1 MCKKWKVTVLF
12 LLFGVFLLFCLS
24 GLKQSYTVF
33 ISIRSGD
40 GDTPAI
46 TAQLTS
52 KETSISVDAWCSDT
66 GEYYLFLPSWAEGR
80 LLQAEGAEL
89 QTASGERRIS
99 LSLPRLSSGQT
110 FQLDGGQTFTI
121 LTGSQIPS
129 VYLTLKHD
137 LSHISS
143 DKEQSDSGQAVILD
157 SDGETVYSGGLEK
170 IKGRGNTSWE
180 QEKKPYNITLEDSAL
195 LPGMTGQTTDYSL
208 VSSSDLTFLRNR
220 ISNEMGELAGT
231 GSMACIRVNLYINN
245 SFEGVYELYQRITP
259 ENMNLTDLEE
269 LTEQSNPLQDGD
281 YLNQLTTGLMLDDW
295 NQSVTGKWWD
305 YESDPENITGGYILE
320 ADHAMRYAGEA
331 SGFILES
338 GAYMVSKSPEYL
350 SEAQYQYIS
359 SYVQECENV
368 MRESVG
374 LNDYEALSSW
384 IDIPSFVGKYLV
396 EEVSKNIDCSS
407 TSQYFYKDRDGLL
420 YAGPV
425 WDYDW
430 AYGVERIQEEIDY
443 MDPTGF
449 SARDI
454 PGSLIWWQLLYY
466 NNAFYQDVV
475 SLYTNVLYPWLN
487 ELVETTLSQ
496 WAQELSASAV
506 MDYLRW
512 GRLNGGEE
520 PSPGADSGPSED
532 AGSEEPGSETSPSG
546 AEDSSTASLVGTARQ
561 AYLNQV
567 EQVRSFLAARK
578 EFLYGEWAG

>member
-1 MCKKWKVTVLF
+1 MDKNKKVMGLF
-12 LLFGVFLLFCLS
+12 LLLGIFLLFCFS
-24 GLKQSYTVF
+24 ALKQSHTVY

-40 GDTPAI
+40 GEVPVI

-52 KETSISVDAWCSDT
+52 GETSISIDAWCSDT

-80 LLQAEGAEL
+80 LIQTEGSGL
-89 QTASGERRIS
+89 QTVSGEGS
-99 LSLPRLSSGQT
+99 KSFSLPILSSGQS
-110 FQLDGGQTFTI
+110 FRLEGGQTLTI
-121 LTGSQIPS
+121 LAGSQIPS

-143 DKEQSDSGQAVILD
+143 DQEQSDSGQALIL
-157 SDGETVYSGGLEK
+157 SGDGETVYAGGLEK

-180 QEKKPYNITLEDSAL
+180 QEKKPYNITLQDSVT

-269 LTEQSNPLQDGD
+269 LTEQANPLRSEES
-281 YLNQLTTGLMLDDW
+281 LNQLTTGLTLDDW
-295 NQSVTGKWWD
+295 NQSITGKWWD
-305 YESDPENITGGYILE
+305 YENNPENITGGYILE
-320 ADHAMRYAGEA
+320 ADNAMRYSDEA

-338 GAYMVSKSPEYL
+338 GAYMVAKSPAYL

-374 LNDYEALSSW
+374 LNDYQALSAY

-407 TSQYFYKDRDGLL
+407 TSQYFYKDQDGLL
-420 YAGPV
+420 HAGPV

-475 SLYTNVLYPWLN
+475 SLYESVLYPWLN
-487 ELVETTLSQ
+487 ELVETGLTQ

-512 GRLNGGEE
+512 GRVNN
-520 PSPGADSGPSED
+520 DSQ
-532 AGSEEPGSETSPSG
+532 ETSLSP
-546 AEDSSTASLVGTARQ
+546 AALTEAARQ
-561 AYLNQV
+561 AYMDQV

>member
-1 MCKKWKVTVLF
+1 M
-12 LLFGVFLLFCLS
+12 
-24 GLKQSYTVF
+24 
-33 ISIRSGD
+33 
-40 GDTPAI
+40 
-46 TAQLTS
+46 
-52 KETSISVDAWCSDT
+52 
-66 GEYYLFLPSWAEGR
+66 
-80 LLQAEGAEL
+80 
-89 QTASGERRIS
+89 
-99 LSLPRLSSGQT
+99 
-110 FQLDGGQTFTI
+110 
-121 LTGSQIPS
+121 
-129 VYLTLKHD
+129 
-137 LSHISS
+137 
-143 DKEQSDSGQAVILD
+143 ILD

-269 LTEQSNPLQDGD
+269 LTEQANPLQGGD
-281 YLNQLTTGLMLDDW
+281 NLNQLTTGLTLDDW

-320 ADHAMRYAGEA
+320 ADHAIRYAGEA

-374 LNDYEALSSW
+374 LNDYETLSSW

-430 AYGVERIQEEIDY
+430 AYGVERIQEGIDY

-475 SLYTNVLYPWLN
+475 SLYENVLYPWLN

-512 GRLNGGEE
+512 GRVSGGEG
-520 PSPGADSGPSED
+520 PSPGADFGTSEE
-532 AGSEEPGSETSPSG
+532 AGSEKPGSKTIPSG
-546 AEDSSTASLVGTARQ
+546 AENSSPASPVETARQ
-561 AYLNQV
+561 AYLDQV
-567 EQVRSFLAARK
+567 EQVRSFLAERK
-578 EFLYGEWAG
+578 EFLYGEWTG

>member
-1 MCKKWKVTVLF
+1 MDKNKKVMGLF
-12 LLFGVFLLFCLS
+12 LLLGIFLLFCFS
-24 GLKQSYTVF
+24 ALKQSHTVY

-40 GDTPAI
+40 GEVPVI

-52 KETSISVDAWCSDT
+52 GETSISIDAWCSDT

-80 LLQAEGAEL
+80 LIQTEGSGL
-89 QTASGERRIS
+89 QTVSGEGS
-99 LSLPRLSSGQT
+99 KSFSLPILSSGQS
-110 FQLDGGQTFTI
+110 FRLEGGQTLTI

-143 DKEQSDSGQAVILD
+143 DQEQSDSGQALIL
-157 SDGETVYSGGLEK
+157 SGDGETVYAGGLEK

-180 QEKKPYNITLEDSAL
+180 QEKKPYNITLQDSVT

-269 LTEQSNPLQDGD
+269 LTEQANPLRSEES
-281 YLNQLTTGLMLDDW
+281 LNQLTTGLTLDDW
-295 NQSVTGKWWD
+295 NQSITGKWWD
-305 YESDPENITGGYILE
+305 YENNPENITGGYILE
-320 ADHAMRYAGEA
+320 ADNAMRYSGEA

-338 GAYMVSKSPEYL
+338 GAYMVAKSPAYL

-374 LNDYEALSSW
+374 LDDYQALSAY

-407 TSQYFYKDRDGLL
+407 TSQYFYKDQDGLL
-420 YAGPV
+420 HAGPV

-466 NNAFYQDVV
+466 NNAFYRDVV
-475 SLYTNVLYPWLN
+475 SLYENVLYPWLN
-487 ELVETTLSQ
+487 ELVETGLNQ

-512 GRLNGGEE
+512 GRVSVGGEA
-520 PSPGADSGPSED
+520 SA
-532 AGSEEPGSETSPSG
+532 
-546 AEDSSTASLVGTARQ
+546 SSTATLMEAAGQ
-561 AYLNQV
+561 AYMDQV
-567 EQVRSFLAARK
+567 EQVRSFLSARK
-578 EFLYGEWAG
+578 EFLYSEWAG

>member
-1 MCKKWKVTVLF
+1 MDKNKKVMGLF
-12 LLFGVFLLFCLS
+12 LLLGIFLLFCFS
-24 GLKQSYTVF
+24 ALKQSHTVY
-33 ISIRSGD
+33 ISIRSGN
-40 GDTPAI
+40 GEVPVI

-52 KETSISVDAWCSDT
+52 GETSISIDAWCSDT

-80 LLQAEGAEL
+80 LIQTEGSGL
-89 QTASGERRIS
+89 QTVSGEGS
-99 LSLPRLSSGQT
+99 KSFSLPILSSGQS
-110 FQLDGGQTFTI
+110 FRLEGGQTLTI

-143 DKEQSDSGQAVILD
+143 DQEQSDSGQALIL
-157 SDGETVYSGGLEK
+157 SGDGETVYAGGLEK

-180 QEKKPYNITLEDSAL
+180 QEKKPYNITLQDSVT

-259 ENMNLTDLEE
+259 ENMNLSDLEE
-269 LTEQSNPLQDGD
+269 LTEQANPLRSEES
-281 YLNQLTTGLMLDDW
+281 LNQLTTGLTLDDW
-295 NQSVTGKWWD
+295 NQSITGKWWD
-305 YESDPENITGGYILE
+305 YENNPENITGGYILE
-320 ADHAMRYAGEA
+320 ADNAMRYSGEA

-338 GAYMVSKSPEYL
+338 GAYMVAKSPAYL

-374 LNDYEALSSW
+374 LDDYQALSAY

-407 TSQYFYKDRDGLL
+407 TSQYFYKDQDGLL
-420 YAGPV
+420 HAGPV

-475 SLYTNVLYPWLN
+475 SLYESVLYPWLN
-487 ELVETTLSQ
+487 ELVETGLTQ

-512 GRLNGGEE
+512 GRVSVGGEA
-520 PSPGADSGPSED
+520 SA
-532 AGSEEPGSETSPSG
+532 
-546 AEDSSTASLVGTARQ
+546 SSTATLMEAAGQ
-561 AYLNQV
+561 AYMDQV
-567 EQVRSFLAARK
+567 EQVRSFLSARK
-578 EFLYGEWAG
+578 EFLYSEWAG

>member
-1 MCKKWKVTVLF
+1 MDKNKKVMGLF
-12 LLFGVFLLFCLS
+12 LLLGIFLLFCFS
-24 GLKQSYTVF
+24 ALKQSHTVY

-40 GDTPAI
+40 GEVPVI

-52 KETSISVDAWCSDT
+52 GETSISIDAWCSDT
-66 GEYYLFLPSWAEGR
+66 GEYYLFLPSWAEGC
-80 LLQAEGAEL
+80 LIQTEGSGL
-89 QTASGERRIS
+89 QTVSGEGS
-99 LSLPRLSSGQT
+99 KSFSLPILSSGQS
-110 FQLDGGQTFTI
+110 FRLEGGQTLTI

-143 DKEQSDSGQAVILD
+143 DQEQSDSGQALIL
-157 SDGETVYSGGLEK
+157 SGDGETVYAGGLEK

-180 QEKKPYNITLEDSAL
+180 QEKKPYNITLQDSVT

-231 GSMACIRVNLYINN
+231 GSMACIRVSLYINN

-269 LTEQSNPLQDGD
+269 LTEQANPLRSEES
-281 YLNQLTTGLMLDDW
+281 LNQLTTGLTLDDW
-295 NQSVTGKWWD
+295 NQSITGKWWD
-305 YESDPENITGGYILE
+305 YENNPENITGGYILE
-320 ADHAMRYAGEA
+320 ADNAMRYSGEA

-338 GAYMVSKSPEYL
+338 GAYMVAKSPAYL

-374 LNDYEALSSW
+374 LNDYQALSAY

-407 TSQYFYKDRDGLL
+407 TSQYFYKDQDGLL
-420 YAGPV
+420 HAGPV

-475 SLYTNVLYPWLN
+475 SLYESVLYPWLN
-487 ELVETTLSQ
+487 ELVETGLTQ

-506 MDYLRW
+506 MDYVRW
-512 GRLNGGEE
+512 GRVSVGGEA
-520 PSPGADSGPSED
+520 SA
-532 AGSEEPGSETSPSG
+532 
-546 AEDSSTASLVGTARQ
+546 SSTATLMEAAGQ
-561 AYLNQV
+561 AYMDQV
-567 EQVRSFLAARK
+567 EQVRSFLSARK
-578 EFLYGEWAG
+578 EFLYSEWAG

>member
-1 MCKKWKVTVLF
+1 MDKNKKVMGLF
-12 LLFGVFLLFCLS
+12 LLLGIFLLFCFS
-24 GLKQSYTVF
+24 ALKQSHTVY
-33 ISIRSGD
+33 ISIRSGN
-40 GDTPAI
+40 GEVPVI

-52 KETSISVDAWCSDT
+52 GETSISIDAWCSDT

-80 LLQAEGAEL
+80 LIQTEGSGL
-89 QTASGERRIS
+89 QTVSGEGS
-99 LSLPRLSSGQT
+99 KSFSLPILSSGQS
-110 FQLDGGQTFTI
+110 FRLEGGQTLTI

-143 DKEQSDSGQAVILD
+143 DQEQSDSGQALIL
-157 SDGETVYSGGLEK
+157 SGDGETVYAGGLEK

-180 QEKKPYNITLEDSAL
+180 QEKKPYNITLQDSVT

-269 LTEQSNPLQDGD
+269 LTEQANPLQSEES
-281 YLNQLTTGLMLDDW
+281 LNQLTTGLTLDDW
-295 NQSVTGKWWD
+295 NQSITGKWWD
-305 YESDPENITGGYILE
+305 YENNPENITGGYILE
-320 ADHAMRYAGEA
+320 ADNAMRYSDEA

-338 GAYMVSKSPEYL
+338 GAYMVAKSPAYL

-374 LNDYEALSSW
+374 LDDYQTLSAY

-407 TSQYFYKDRDGLL
+407 TSQYFYKDQDGLL

-443 MDPTGF
+443 LDPTGF
-449 SARDI
+449 SARNI

-466 NNAFYQDVV
+466 NNAFYRDVV
-475 SLYTNVLYPWLN
+475 SLYENVLYPWLN
-487 ELVETTLSQ
+487 ELVETGLNQ

-512 GRLNGGEE
+512 GRVSVGGEA
-520 PSPGADSGPSED
+520 SA
-532 AGSEEPGSETSPSG
+532 
-546 AEDSSTASLVGTARQ
+546 SSTATLMEAAGQ
-561 AYLNQV
+561 AYMDQV
-567 EQVRSFLAARK
+567 EQVRSFLSARK
-578 EFLYGEWAG
+578 EFLYSEWAG

>member
-1 MCKKWKVTVLF
+1 MDKNKKVMGLF
-12 LLFGVFLLFCLS
+12 LLLGIFLLFCFS
-24 GLKQSYTVF
+24 ALKQSHTVY
-33 ISIRSGD
+33 ISIRSGN
-40 GDTPAI
+40 GEVPVI

-52 KETSISVDAWCSDT
+52 GETSISIDAWCSDT

-80 LLQAEGAEL
+80 LIQTEGSGL
-89 QTASGERRIS
+89 QTVSGEGS
-99 LSLPRLSSGQT
+99 KSFSLPILSSGQS
-110 FQLDGGQTFTI
+110 FRLEGGQTLTI

-143 DKEQSDSGQAVILD
+143 DQEQSDSGQALIL
-157 SDGETVYSGGLEK
+157 SGDGETVYAGGLEK

-180 QEKKPYNITLEDSAL
+180 QEKKPYNITLQDSVT

-269 LTEQSNPLQDGD
+269 LTEQANPLRSEES
-281 YLNQLTTGLMLDDW
+281 LNQLTTGLTLDDW
-295 NQSVTGKWWD
+295 NQSITGKWWD
-305 YESDPENITGGYILE
+305 YENNPENITGGYILE
-320 ADHAMRYAGEA
+320 ADNAMRYSGEA

-338 GAYMVSKSPEYL
+338 GAYMVAKSPAYL

-374 LNDYEALSSW
+374 LDDYQALSAY

-407 TSQYFYKDRDGLL
+407 TSQYFYKDQDGLL
-420 YAGPV
+420 HAGPV

-443 MDPTGF
+443 MDPTSF

-475 SLYTNVLYPWLN
+475 SLYESVLYPWLN
-487 ELVETTLSQ
+487 ELVETGLTQ

-512 GRLNGGEE
+512 GRVSVGGEA
-520 PSPGADSGPSED
+520 SA
-532 AGSEEPGSETSPSG
+532 
-546 AEDSSTASLVGTARQ
+546 SSTATLMEAAGQ
-561 AYLNQV
+561 AYMDQV
-567 EQVRSFLAARK
+567 EQVRSFLSARK
-578 EFLYGEWAG
+578 EFLYSEWAG

>member
-1 MCKKWKVTVLF
+1 MDKNKKVMGLF
-12 LLFGVFLLFCLS
+12 LLLGIFLLFCFS
-24 GLKQSYTVF
+24 ALKQSHTVY

-40 GDTPAI
+40 GEVPVI

-52 KETSISVDAWCSDT
+52 GETSISIDAWCSDT

-80 LLQAEGAEL
+80 LIQTEGSGL
-89 QTASGERRIS
+89 QTVSGEGS
-99 LSLPRLSSGQT
+99 KSFSLPILSSGQS
-110 FQLDGGQTFTI
+110 FRLEGGQTLTI

-143 DKEQSDSGQAVILD
+143 DQEQSDSGQALIL
-157 SDGETVYSGGLEK
+157 SGDGETVYAGGLEK

-180 QEKKPYNITLEDSAL
+180 QEKKPYNITLQDSVT

-259 ENMNLTDLEE
+259 ENMNLSDLEE
-269 LTEQSNPLQDGD
+269 LTEQANPLRSEES
-281 YLNQLTTGLMLDDW
+281 LNQLTTGLTLDDW
-295 NQSVTGKWWD
+295 NQSITGKWWD
-305 YESDPENITGGYILE
+305 YENNPENITGGYILE
-320 ADHAMRYAGEA
+320 ADNAMRYSGEA

-338 GAYMVSKSPEYL
+338 GAYMVAKSPAYL

-374 LNDYEALSSW
+374 LDDYQALSAY

-407 TSQYFYKDRDGLL
+407 TSQYFYKDQDGLL
-420 YAGPV
+420 HAGPV

-475 SLYTNVLYPWLN
+475 SLYESVLYPWLN
-487 ELVETTLSQ
+487 ELVETGLTQ

-512 GRLNGGEE
+512 GRMSVGGEA
-520 PSPGADSGPSED
+520 SA
-532 AGSEEPGSETSPSG
+532 
-546 AEDSSTASLVGTARQ
+546 SSTATLMEAAGQ
-561 AYLNQV
+561 AYMDQV
-567 EQVRSFLAARK
+567 EQVRSFLSARK
-578 EFLYGEWAG
+578 EFLYSEWAG

>member
-1 MCKKWKVTVLF
+1 MDKNKKVMGLF
-12 LLFGVFLLFCLS
+12 LLLGIFLLFCFS
-24 GLKQSYTVF
+24 AMKQSHTVY

-40 GDTPAI
+40 GEVPVI

-52 KETSISVDAWCSDT
+52 GETSISIDAWCSDT

-80 LLQAEGAEL
+80 LIQTEGSGL
-89 QTASGERRIS
+89 QTVSGEGS
-99 LSLPRLSSGQT
+99 KSFSLPILSSGQS
-110 FQLDGGQTFTI
+110 FRLEGGQTLTI

-143 DKEQSDSGQAVILD
+143 DQEQSDSGQALIL
-157 SDGETVYSGGLEK
+157 SGDGETVYAGGLEK

-180 QEKKPYNITLEDSAL
+180 QEKKPYNITLQDSVT

-269 LTEQSNPLQDGD
+269 LTEQANPLRSEES
-281 YLNQLTTGLMLDDW
+281 LNQLTTGLTLDDW
-295 NQSVTGKWWD
+295 NQSITGKWWD
-305 YESDPENITGGYILE
+305 YENNPENITGGYILE
-320 ADHAMRYAGEA
+320 ADNAMRYSDEA

-338 GAYMVSKSPEYL
+338 GAYMVAKSPAYL

-374 LNDYEALSSW
+374 LDDYQALSAY

-407 TSQYFYKDRDGLL
+407 TSQYFYKDQDGLL
-420 YAGPV
+420 HAGPV

-475 SLYTNVLYPWLN
+475 SLYESVLYPWLN
-487 ELVETTLSQ
+487 ELVETGLTQ

-512 GRLNGGEE
+512 GRVNN
-520 PSPGADSGPSED
+520 DSQ
-532 AGSEEPGSETSPSG
+532 ETSLSP
-546 AEDSSTASLVGTARQ
+546 AALTEAARQ
-561 AYLNQV
+561 AYMDQV

>member
-1 MCKKWKVTVLF
+1 MDKNKKVMGLF
-12 LLFGVFLLFCLS
+12 LLLGIFLLFCFS
-24 GLKQSYTVF
+24 ALKQSHTVY

-40 GDTPAI
+40 GEVPVI

-52 KETSISVDAWCSDT
+52 GETSISIDAWCSDT

-80 LLQAEGAEL
+80 LIQTEGSGL
-89 QTASGERRIS
+89 QTVSGEGS
-99 LSLPRLSSGQT
+99 KSFSLPILSSGQS
-110 FQLDGGQTFTI
+110 FRLEGGQTLTI

-143 DKEQSDSGQAVILD
+143 DQEQSDSGQALIL
-157 SDGETVYSGGLEK
+157 SGDGETVYGGGLEK

-180 QEKKPYNITLEDSAL
+180 QEKKPYNITLQDSVT

-269 LTEQSNPLQDGD
+269 LTEQANPLRSEES
-281 YLNQLTTGLMLDDW
+281 LNQLTTGLTLDDW
-295 NQSVTGKWWD
+295 NQSITGKWWD
-305 YESDPENITGGYILE
+305 YENNPENITGGYILE
-320 ADHAMRYAGEA
+320 ADNAMRYSGEA

-338 GAYMVSKSPEYL
+338 GAYMVAKSPAYL

-374 LNDYEALSSW
+374 LDDYQALSAY

-407 TSQYFYKDRDGLL
+407 TSQYFYKDQDGLL
-420 YAGPV
+420 HAGPV

-475 SLYTNVLYPWLN
+475 SLYESVLYPWLN
-487 ELVETTLSQ
+487 ELVETGLTQ
-496 WAQELSASAV
+496 WAQELSSSAV

-512 GRLNGGEE
+512 GRVSVGGEA
-520 PSPGADSGPSED
+520 SA
-532 AGSEEPGSETSPSG
+532 
-546 AEDSSTASLVGTARQ
+546 SSTATLMEAAGQ
-561 AYLNQV
+561 AYMDQV
-567 EQVRSFLAARK
+567 EQVRSFLSARK
-578 EFLYGEWAG
+578 EFLYSEWAG

>member
-1 MCKKWKVTVLF
+1 MDKNKKVMGLF
-12 LLFGVFLLFCLS
+12 LLLGIFLLFCFS
-24 GLKQSYTVF
+24 ALKQSHTVY

-40 GDTPAI
+40 GEVPVI

-52 KETSISVDAWCSDT
+52 GETSISIDAWCSDT

-80 LLQAEGAEL
+80 LIQTEGSGL
-89 QTASGERRIS
+89 QTVSGEGS
-99 LSLPRLSSGQT
+99 KSFSLPILSSGQS
-110 FQLDGGQTFTI
+110 FRLEGGQTLTI

-143 DKEQSDSGQAVILD
+143 DQEQSDSGQALIL
-157 SDGETVYSGGLEK
+157 SGDGETVYAGGLEK

-180 QEKKPYNITLEDSAL
+180 QEKKPYNITLQDSVT

-269 LTEQSNPLQDGD
+269 LTEQANPLRSEES
-281 YLNQLTTGLMLDDW
+281 LNQLTTGLTLDDW
-295 NQSVTGKWWD
+295 NQSITGKWWD
-305 YESDPENITGGYILE
+305 YENNPENITGGYILE
-320 ADHAMRYAGEA
+320 ADNAMRYSDEA

-338 GAYMVSKSPEYL
+338 GAYMVAKSPAYL

-374 LNDYEALSSW
+374 LDDYQALSAY

-407 TSQYFYKDRDGLL
+407 TSQYFYKDQDGLL
-420 YAGPV
+420 HAGPV

-475 SLYTNVLYPWLN
+475 SLYESVLYPWLN
-487 ELVETTLSQ
+487 ELVETGLNQ

-512 GRLNGGEE
+512 GRVNN
-520 PSPGADSGPSED
+520 DSQ
-532 AGSEEPGSETSPSG
+532 ETSLSP
-546 AEDSSTASLVGTARQ
+546 AALTEAARQ
-561 AYLNQV
+561 AYMDQV

>member
-1 MCKKWKVTVLF
+1 MDKNKKVMGLF
-12 LLFGVFLLFCLS
+12 LLLGIFLLFCFS
-24 GLKQSYTVF
+24 ALKQSHTVY

-40 GDTPAI
+40 GEVPVI

-52 KETSISVDAWCSDT
+52 GETSISIDAWCSDT

-80 LLQAEGAEL
+80 LIQTEGSGL
-89 QTASGERRIS
+89 QTVSGEGS
-99 LSLPRLSSGQT
+99 KSFSLPILSSGQS
-110 FQLDGGQTFTI
+110 FRLEGGQTLTI

-143 DKEQSDSGQAVILD
+143 DQEQSDSGQALIL
-157 SDGETVYSGGLEK
+157 SGDGETVYAGGLEK

-180 QEKKPYNITLEDSAL
+180 QEKKPYNITLQDSVT

-208 VSSSDLTFLRNR
+208 VSSSDLTFLKNR

-269 LTEQSNPLQDGD
+269 LTEQANPLRSEES
-281 YLNQLTTGLMLDDW
+281 LNQLTTGLTLDDW
-295 NQSVTGKWWD
+295 NQSITGKWWD
-305 YESDPENITGGYILE
+305 YENNPENITGGYILE
-320 ADHAMRYAGEA
+320 ADNAMRYSGEA

-338 GAYMVSKSPEYL
+338 GAYMVAKSPAYL

-374 LNDYEALSSW
+374 LDDYQALSAY

-407 TSQYFYKDRDGLL
+407 TSQYFYKDQAGLL
-420 YAGPV
+420 HAGPV

-475 SLYTNVLYPWLN
+475 SLYESVLYPWLN
-487 ELVETTLSQ
+487 ELVETGLNQ

-512 GRLNGGEE
+512 GRVNN
-520 PSPGADSGPSED
+520 DSQ
-532 AGSEEPGSETSPSG
+532 ETSLSP
-546 AEDSSTASLVGTARQ
+546 AALTEAARQ
-561 AYLNQV
+561 AYMDQV

>member
-1 MCKKWKVTVLF
+1 MDKNKKVMGLF
-12 LLFGVFLLFCLS
+12 LLLGIFLLFCFS
-24 GLKQSYTVF
+24 ALKQSHTVY

-40 GDTPAI
+40 GEVPVI

-52 KETSISVDAWCSDT
+52 GETSISIDAWCSDT

-80 LLQAEGAEL
+80 LIQTEGSGL
-89 QTASGERRIS
+89 QTVSGEGS
-99 LSLPRLSSGQT
+99 KSFSLPILSSGQS
-110 FQLDGGQTFTI
+110 FRLEGGQTLTI

-143 DKEQSDSGQAVILD
+143 DQEQSDSGQALIL
-157 SDGETVYSGGLEK
+157 SGDGETVYGGGLEK

-180 QEKKPYNITLEDSAL
+180 QEKKPYNITLQDSVT

-269 LTEQSNPLQDGD
+269 LTEQANPLRSEES
-281 YLNQLTTGLMLDDW
+281 LNQLTTGLTLDDW
-295 NQSVTGKWWD
+295 NQSITGKWWD
-305 YESDPENITGGYILE
+305 YENNPENITGGYILE
-320 ADHAMRYAGEA
+320 ADNAMRYSGEA

-338 GAYMVSKSPEYL
+338 GAYMVAKSPAYL

-374 LNDYEALSSW
+374 LDDYQALSAY

-407 TSQYFYKDRDGLL
+407 TSQYFYKDQDGLL
-420 YAGPV
+420 HAGPV

-475 SLYTNVLYPWLN
+475 SLYESVLYPWLN
-487 ELVETTLSQ
+487 ELVETGLTQ

-512 GRLNGGEE
+512 GRVNN
-520 PSPGADSGPSED
+520 DSQ
-532 AGSEEPGSETSPSG
+532 ETSLSP
-546 AEDSSTASLVGTARQ
+546 AALTEAARQ
-561 AYLNQV
+561 AYMDQV

>member
-1 MCKKWKVTVLF
+1 MDKNKKVMGLF
-12 LLFGVFLLFCLS
+12 LLLGIFLLFCFS
-24 GLKQSYTVF
+24 AMKQSHTVY

-40 GDTPAI
+40 GEVPVI

-52 KETSISVDAWCSDT
+52 GETSISIDAWCSDT

-80 LLQAEGAEL
+80 LIQTEGSGL
-89 QTASGERRIS
+89 QTVSGEGS
-99 LSLPRLSSGQT
+99 KSFSLPILSSGQS
-110 FQLDGGQTFTI
+110 FRLEGGQTLTI

-143 DKEQSDSGQAVILD
+143 DQEQSDSGQALIL
-157 SDGETVYSGGLEK
+157 SGDGETVYAGGLEK

-180 QEKKPYNITLEDSAL
+180 QEKKPYNITLQDSVT

-269 LTEQSNPLQDGD
+269 LTEQANPLRSEES
-281 YLNQLTTGLMLDDW
+281 LKQLTTGLTLDDW
-295 NQSVTGKWWD
+295 NQSITGKWWD
-305 YESDPENITGGYILE
+305 YENNPENITGGYILE
-320 ADHAMRYAGEA
+320 ADNAIRYSGEA

-338 GAYMVSKSPEYL
+338 GAYMVSKSPAYL

-374 LNDYEALSSW
+374 LDDYQALSAY
-384 IDIPSFVGKYLV
+384 IDISSFVGKYLV

-407 TSQYFYKDRDGLL
+407 TSQYFYKDQDGLL
-420 YAGPV
+420 HAGPV

-475 SLYTNVLYPWLN
+475 SLYESVLYPWLN
-487 ELVETTLSQ
+487 ELVETGLTQ

-512 GRLNGGEE
+512 GRVNGGEE
-520 PSPGADSGPSED
+520 STPGTDYDTSEKNSVE
-532 AGSEEPGSETSPSG
+532 AAP
-546 AEDSSTASLVGTARQ
+546 AEKALQ
-561 AYLNQV
+561 AYLDQV
-567 EQVRSFLAARK
+567 EKVRSFLAARK
-578 EFLYGEWAG
+578 EFLYGEWTD

>member
-1 MCKKWKVTVLF
+1 MDKNKKVMGLF
-12 LLFGVFLLFCLS
+12 LLLGIFLLFCFS
-24 GLKQSYTVF
+24 ALKQSHTVY

-40 GDTPAI
+40 GEVPVI

-52 KETSISVDAWCSDT
+52 GETSISIDAWCSDT

-80 LLQAEGAEL
+80 LIQTEGSGL
-89 QTASGERRIS
+89 QTVSGEGS
-99 LSLPRLSSGQT
+99 KSFSLPILSSGQS
-110 FQLDGGQTFTI
+110 FRLEGGQTLTI

-143 DKEQSDSGQAVILD
+143 DQEQSDSGQALIL
-157 SDGETVYSGGLEK
+157 SGDGETVYAGGLEK

-180 QEKKPYNITLEDSAL
+180 QEKKPYNITLQASVT

-269 LTEQSNPLQDGD
+269 LTEQANPLRSEES
-281 YLNQLTTGLMLDDW
+281 LNQLTTGLTLDDW
-295 NQSVTGKWWD
+295 NQSITGKWWD
-305 YESDPENITGGYILE
+305 YENNPENITGGYILE
-320 ADHAMRYAGEA
+320 ADNAMRYSGEA

-338 GAYMVSKSPEYL
+338 GAYMVAKSPAYL

-368 MRESVG
+368 IRESVG
-374 LNDYEALSSW
+374 LDDYQALSAY

-407 TSQYFYKDRDGLL
+407 TSQYFYKDQDGLL
-420 YAGPV
+420 HAGPV

-475 SLYTNVLYPWLN
+475 SLYESVLYPWLN
-487 ELVETTLSQ
+487 ELVETRLTQ

-512 GRLNGGEE
+512 GRVSVGGEA
-520 PSPGADSGPSED
+520 SA
-532 AGSEEPGSETSPSG
+532 
-546 AEDSSTASLVGTARQ
+546 SSTATLMEAAGQ
-561 AYLNQV
+561 AYMDQV
-567 EQVRSFLAARK
+567 EQVRSFLSARK
-578 EFLYGEWAG
+578 EFLYSEWAG

>member
-1 MCKKWKVTVLF
+1 MG
-12 LLFGVFLLFCLS
+12 LLLLLGIFLLFCFS
-24 GLKQSYTVF
+24 AMKQSHTVY

-40 GDTPAI
+40 GEVPVI

-52 KETSISVDAWCSDT
+52 GETSISIDAWCSDT

-80 LLQAEGAEL
+80 LIQTEGSGL
-89 QTASGERRIS
+89 QTVSGEGS
-99 LSLPRLSSGQT
+99 KSFSLPILSSGQS
-110 FQLDGGQTFTI
+110 FRLEGGQTLTI

-143 DKEQSDSGQAVILD
+143 DQEQSDSGQALIL
-157 SDGETVYSGGLEK
+157 SGDGETVYAGGLEK

-180 QEKKPYNITLEDSAL
+180 QEKKPYNITLQDSVT

-259 ENMNLTDLEE
+259 ENMDLTDLEE
-269 LTEQSNPLQDGD
+269 LTEQANPLRSEES
-281 YLNQLTTGLMLDDW
+281 LNQLTTGLTLDDW
-295 NQSVTGKWWD
+295 NQSITGKWWD
-305 YESDPENITGGYILE
+305 YENNPENITGGYILE
-320 ADHAMRYAGEA
+320 ADNAMRYSGEA

-338 GAYMVSKSPEYL
+338 GAYMVAKSPAYL

-374 LNDYEALSSW
+374 LDDYQALSAY

-407 TSQYFYKDRDGLL
+407 TSQYFYKDQDGLL
-420 YAGPV
+420 HAGPV

-466 NNAFYQDVV
+466 NNAFYRDVV
-475 SLYTNVLYPWLN
+475 SLYENVLYPWLN
-487 ELVETTLSQ
+487 ELVETGLNQ

-512 GRLNGGEE
+512 GRVSVGGEA
-520 PSPGADSGPSED
+520 SA
-532 AGSEEPGSETSPSG
+532 
-546 AEDSSTASLVGTARQ
+546 SSTATLMEAAGQ
-561 AYLNQV
+561 AYMDQV
-567 EQVRSFLAARK
+567 EQVRSFLSARK
-578 EFLYGEWAG
+578 EFLYSEWAG

>member
-1 MCKKWKVTVLF
+1 MDKNKKVMGLF
-12 LLFGVFLLFCLS
+12 LLLGIFLLFCFS
-24 GLKQSYTVF
+24 ALKQSHTVY

-40 GDTPAI
+40 GEVPVI

-52 KETSISVDAWCSDT
+52 GETSISIDAWCSDT

-80 LLQAEGAEL
+80 LIQTEGSGL
-89 QTASGERRIS
+89 QTVSGEGS
-99 LSLPRLSSGQT
+99 KSFSLPILSSGQS
-110 FQLDGGQTFTI
+110 FRLEGGQTLTI

-143 DKEQSDSGQAVILD
+143 DQEQSDSGQALIL
-157 SDGETVYSGGLEK
+157 SGDGETVYAGGLEK

-180 QEKKPYNITLEDSAL
+180 QEKKPYNITLQDSVT

-269 LTEQSNPLQDGD
+269 LTEQANPLRSEES
-281 YLNQLTTGLMLDDW
+281 LNQLTTGLTLDDW
-295 NQSVTGKWWD
+295 NQSITGKWWD
-305 YESDPENITGGYILE
+305 YENNPENITGGYILE
-320 ADHAMRYAGEA
+320 ADNAMRYSGEA

-338 GAYMVSKSPEYL
+338 GAYMVAKSPAYL
-350 SEAQYQYIS
+350 SESQYQYIS

-374 LNDYEALSSW
+374 LDDYQALSAY

-407 TSQYFYKDRDGLL
+407 TSQYFYKDQDGLL
-420 YAGPV
+420 HAGPV

-475 SLYTNVLYPWLN
+475 SLYESVLYPWLN
-487 ELVETTLSQ
+487 ELVETGLIQ

-512 GRLNGGEE
+512 GRVSVGGEA
-520 PSPGADSGPSED
+520 SA
-532 AGSEEPGSETSPSG
+532 
-546 AEDSSTASLVGTARQ
+546 SSTATLMEAAGQ
-561 AYLNQV
+561 AYMDQV
-567 EQVRSFLAARK
+567 EQVRSFLSARK
-578 EFLYGEWAG
+578 EFLYSEWAG

>member
-1 MCKKWKVTVLF
+1 MDKNKKVMGLF
-12 LLFGVFLLFCLS
+12 LLLGIFLLFCFS
-24 GLKQSYTVF
+24 ALKQSHTVY

-40 GDTPAI
+40 GEVPVI

-52 KETSISVDAWCSDT
+52 GETSISIDAWCSDT

-80 LLQAEGAEL
+80 LIQTEGSGL
-89 QTASGERRIS
+89 QTVSGEGS
-99 LSLPRLSSGQT
+99 KSFSLPILSSGQS
-110 FQLDGGQTFTI
+110 FRLEGGQTLTI

-143 DKEQSDSGQAVILD
+143 DQEQSDSGQALIL
-157 SDGETVYSGGLEK
+157 SGDGETVYAGGLEK

-180 QEKKPYNITLEDSAL
+180 QEKKPYNITLQDSVT

-269 LTEQSNPLQDGD
+269 LTEQANPLRSEES
-281 YLNQLTTGLMLDDW
+281 LNQLTTGLTLDDW
-295 NQSVTGKWWD
+295 NQSITGKWWD
-305 YESDPENITGGYILE
+305 YENNPENITGGYILE
-320 ADHAMRYAGEA
+320 ADNAMRYSGEA

-338 GAYMVSKSPEYL
+338 GAYMVAKSPAYL

-374 LNDYEALSSW
+374 LDDYQALSAY

-407 TSQYFYKDRDGLL
+407 TSQYFYKDQDGLL
-420 YAGPV
+420 HAGPV

-475 SLYTNVLYPWLN
+475 SLYESVLYPWLN
-487 ELVETTLSQ
+487 ELVETGLTQ

-512 GRLNGGEE
+512 GRVNN
-520 PSPGADSGPSED
+520 DSQ
-532 AGSEEPGSETSPSG
+532 ETSLSPAALTEAAG
-546 AEDSSTASLVGTARQ
+546 Q
-561 AYLNQV
+561 AYMDQV
-567 EQVRSFLAARK
+567 EQVRSFLSARK
-578 EFLYGEWAG
+578 EFLYSEWAG

>member
-1 MCKKWKVTVLF
+1 MDKNKKVMGLF
-12 LLFGVFLLFCLS
+12 LLLGIFLLFCFS
-24 GLKQSYTVF
+24 ALKQSHTVY

-40 GDTPAI
+40 GEVPVI
-46 TAQLTS
+46 TAHLTS
-52 KETSISVDAWCSDT
+52 GETSISIDAWCSDT

-80 LLQAEGAEL
+80 LIQTEGSGL
-89 QTASGERRIS
+89 QTVSGEGS
-99 LSLPRLSSGQT
+99 KSFSLPILSSGQS
-110 FQLDGGQTFTI
+110 FRLEGGQTLTI

-143 DKEQSDSGQAVILD
+143 DQEQSDSGQALIL
-157 SDGETVYSGGLEK
+157 SGDGETVYAGGLEK

-180 QEKKPYNITLEDSAL
+180 QEKKPYNITLQDSVT

-269 LTEQSNPLQDGD
+269 LTEQANPLRSEES
-281 YLNQLTTGLMLDDW
+281 LNQLTTGLTLDDW
-295 NQSVTGKWWD
+295 NQSITGKWWD
-305 YESDPENITGGYILE
+305 YENNPENITGGYILE
-320 ADHAMRYAGEA
+320 ADNAMRYSGEA

-338 GAYMVSKSPEYL
+338 GAYMVAKSPAYL

-374 LNDYEALSSW
+374 LNDYQALSAY

-407 TSQYFYKDRDGLL
+407 TSQYFYKDQDGLL
-420 YAGPV
+420 HAGPV

-475 SLYTNVLYPWLN
+475 SLYESVLYPWLN
-487 ELVETTLSQ
+487 ELVETGLTQ

-512 GRLNGGEE
+512 GRVNN
-520 PSPGADSGPSED
+520 DSQ
-532 AGSEEPGSETSPSG
+532 ETSLSP
-546 AEDSSTASLVGTARQ
+546 AALTEAARQ
-561 AYLNQV
+561 AYMDQV

>member
-1 MCKKWKVTVLF
+1 MDKNKKVMGLF
-12 LLFGVFLLFCLS
+12 LLLGIFLLFCFS
-24 GLKQSYTVF
+24 ALKQSHTVY

-40 GDTPAI
+40 GEVPVI

-52 KETSISVDAWCSDT
+52 GETSISIDAWCSDK

-80 LLQAEGAEL
+80 LIQTEGSGL
-89 QTASGERRIS
+89 QTVSGEGS
-99 LSLPRLSSGQT
+99 KSFSLPILSSGQS
-110 FQLDGGQTFTI
+110 FRLEGGQTLTI

-143 DKEQSDSGQAVILD
+143 DQEQSDSGQALIL
-157 SDGETVYSGGLEK
+157 SGDGETVYAGGLEK

-180 QEKKPYNITLEDSAL
+180 QEKKPYNITLQDSVT

-269 LTEQSNPLQDGD
+269 LTEQANPLRSEES
-281 YLNQLTTGLMLDDW
+281 LNQLTTGLTLDDW
-295 NQSVTGKWWD
+295 NQSITGKWWD
-305 YESDPENITGGYILE
+305 YENNPENITGGYILE
-320 ADHAMRYAGEA
+320 ADNAMRYSDEA

-338 GAYMVSKSPEYL
+338 GAYMVAKSPAYL

-374 LNDYEALSSW
+374 LDDYQALSAY

-407 TSQYFYKDRDGLL
+407 TSQYFYKDQDGLL
-420 YAGPV
+420 HAGPV

-475 SLYTNVLYPWLN
+475 SLYESVLYPWLN
-487 ELVETTLSQ
+487 ELVETGLTQ
-496 WAQELSASAV
+496 WAQELSASTV

-512 GRLNGGEE
+512 GRVSVGGEA
-520 PSPGADSGPSED
+520 SA
-532 AGSEEPGSETSPSG
+532 
-546 AEDSSTASLVGTARQ
+546 SSTATLMEAAGQ
-561 AYLNQV
+561 AYMDQV
-567 EQVRSFLAARK
+567 EQVRSFLSARK
-578 EFLYGEWAG
+578 EFLYSEWAG

>member
-1 MCKKWKVTVLF
+1 MDKNKKVMGLF
-12 LLFGVFLLFCLS
+12 LLLGIFLLFCFS
-24 GLKQSYTVF
+24 ALKQSHTVY

-40 GDTPAI
+40 GEVPVI

-52 KETSISVDAWCSDT
+52 GETSISIDAWCSDT

-80 LLQAEGAEL
+80 LIQTEGSGL
-89 QTASGERRIS
+89 QTVSGEGS
-99 LSLPRLSSGQT
+99 KSFSLPILSSGQS
-110 FQLDGGQTFTI
+110 FRLEGGQTLTI

-143 DKEQSDSGQAVILD
+143 DQEQSDSGQALIL
-157 SDGETVYSGGLEK
+157 SGDGETVYGGGLEK

-180 QEKKPYNITLEDSAL
+180 QEKKPYNITLQDSVTL
-195 LPGMTGQTTDYSL
+195 HGMTGQTTDYSL

-269 LTEQSNPLQDGD
+269 LTEQANPLRSEES
-281 YLNQLTTGLMLDDW
+281 LNQLTTGLTLDDW
-295 NQSVTGKWWD
+295 NQSITGKWWD
-305 YESDPENITGGYILE
+305 YENNPENITGGYILE
-320 ADHAMRYAGEA
+320 ADNAMRYSGEA

-338 GAYMVSKSPEYL
+338 GAYMVAKSPAYL

-374 LNDYEALSSW
+374 LDDYQALSAY

-407 TSQYFYKDRDGLL
+407 TSQYFYKDQDGLL
-420 YAGPV
+420 HAGPV

-475 SLYTNVLYPWLN
+475 SLYESVLYPWLN
-487 ELVETTLSQ
+487 ELVETGLTQ

-512 GRLNGGEE
+512 GRVSVGGEA
-520 PSPGADSGPSED
+520 SA
-532 AGSEEPGSETSPSG
+532 
-546 AEDSSTASLVGTARQ
+546 SSTATLMEAAGQ
-561 AYLNQV
+561 AYMDQV
-567 EQVRSFLAARK
+567 EQVRSFLSARK
-578 EFLYGEWAG
+578 EFLYSEWAG

>member
-1 MCKKWKVTVLF
+1 MDKNKKVMGLF
-12 LLFGVFLLFCLS
+12 LLLGIFLLFCFS
-24 GLKQSYTVF
+24 ALKQSHTVY

-40 GDTPAI
+40 GEVPVI

-52 KETSISVDAWCSDT
+52 GETSISIDAWCSDT

-80 LLQAEGAEL
+80 LIQTEGSGL
-89 QTASGERRIS
+89 QTVSGEGS
-99 LSLPRLSSGQT
+99 KSFSLPILSSGQS
-110 FQLDGGQTFTI
+110 FRLEGGQTLTI

-143 DKEQSDSGQAVILD
+143 DQEQSDSGQALIL
-157 SDGETVYSGGLEK
+157 SGDGETVYAGGLEK

-180 QEKKPYNITLEDSAL
+180 QEKKPYNITLQDSVT

-269 LTEQSNPLQDGD
+269 LTEQANPLRSEES
-281 YLNQLTTGLMLDDW
+281 LNQLTTGLTLDDW
-295 NQSVTGKWWD
+295 NQSITGKWWD
-305 YESDPENITGGYILE
+305 YENNPENITGGYILE
-320 ADHAMRYAGEA
+320 ADNAMRYSGEA

-338 GAYMVSKSPEYL
+338 GAYMVAKSPAYL

-374 LNDYEALSSW
+374 LDDYQALSAY

-407 TSQYFYKDRDGLL
+407 TSQYFYKDQDGLL
-420 YAGPV
+420 HAGPV

-475 SLYTNVLYPWLN
+475 SLYESVLYPWLN
-487 ELVETTLSQ
+487 ELVETGLTQ

-512 GRLNGGEE
+512 GRVNNDGGEASAS
-520 PSPGADSGPSED
+520 SPATLME
-532 AGSEEPGSETSPSG
+532 A
-546 AEDSSTASLVGTARQ
+546 ARQ
-561 AYLNQV
+561 AYMDQV
-567 EQVRSFLAARK
+567 EQVRSFLSARK
-578 EFLYGEWAG
+578 EFLYSEWAG

>member
-1 MCKKWKVTVLF
+1 MDKNKKVMGLF
-12 LLFGVFLLFCLS
+12 LLLGIFLLFCFS
-24 GLKQSYTVF
+24 ALKQSHTVY

-40 GDTPAI
+40 GEVPVI

-52 KETSISVDAWCSDT
+52 GETSISIDAWCSDT

-80 LLQAEGAEL
+80 LIQTEGSGL
-89 QTASGERRIS
+89 QTVSGEGS
-99 LSLPRLSSGQT
+99 KSFSLPILSSGQS
-110 FQLDGGQTFTI
+110 FRLEGGQTLTI

-143 DKEQSDSGQAVILD
+143 DQEQSDTGQALIL
-157 SDGETVYSGGLEK
+157 SGDGETVYAGGLEK

-180 QEKKPYNITLEDSAL
+180 QEKKPYNITLQDSVT

-231 GSMACIRVNLYINN
+231 GSMACIRVSLYINN

-269 LTEQSNPLQDGD
+269 LTEQANPLRSEES
-281 YLNQLTTGLMLDDW
+281 LNQLTTGLTLDDW
-295 NQSVTGKWWD
+295 NQSITGKWWD
-305 YESDPENITGGYILE
+305 YENNPENITGGYILE
-320 ADHAMRYAGEA
+320 ADNAMRYSGEA

-338 GAYMVSKSPEYL
+338 GAYMVAKSPAYL

-374 LNDYEALSSW
+374 LDDYQALSAY

-475 SLYTNVLYPWLN
+475 SLYESVLYPWLN
-487 ELVETTLSQ
+487 ELVETGLIQ

-512 GRLNGGEE
+512 GRVSVGGEA
-520 PSPGADSGPSED
+520 SA
-532 AGSEEPGSETSPSG
+532 
-546 AEDSSTASLVGTARQ
+546 SSTATLMEAAGQ
-561 AYLNQV
+561 AYMDQV
-567 EQVRSFLAARK
+567 EQVRSFLSARK
-578 EFLYGEWAG
+578 EFLYSEWAG

>member
-1 MCKKWKVTVLF
+1 MDKNKKVMGLF
-12 LLFGVFLLFCLS
+12 LLLGIFLLFCFS
-24 GLKQSYTVF
+24 ALKQSHTVY

-40 GDTPAI
+40 GEVPVI

-52 KETSISVDAWCSDT
+52 GETSISIDAWCSDT

-80 LLQAEGAEL
+80 LIQTEGSGL
-89 QTASGERRIS
+89 QTVSGEGS
-99 LSLPRLSSGQT
+99 KSFSLPILSSGQS
-110 FQLDGGQTFTI
+110 FRLEGGQTLTI

-143 DKEQSDSGQAVILD
+143 DQEQSDSGQALIL
-157 SDGETVYSGGLEK
+157 SGDGETVYGGGLEK

-180 QEKKPYNITLEDSAL
+180 QEKKPYNITLQDSVT

-259 ENMNLTDLEE
+259 ENMNLSDLEE
-269 LTEQSNPLQDGD
+269 LTEQANPLRSEES
-281 YLNQLTTGLMLDDW
+281 LNQLTTGLTLDDW
-295 NQSVTGKWWD
+295 NQSITGKWWD
-305 YESDPENITGGYILE
+305 YENNPENITGGYILE
-320 ADHAMRYAGEA
+320 ADNAMRYSGEA

-338 GAYMVSKSPEYL
+338 GAYMVAKSPAYL

-374 LNDYEALSSW
+374 LDDYQALSAY

-407 TSQYFYKDRDGLL
+407 TSQYFYKDQDGLL
-420 YAGPV
+420 HAGPV

-475 SLYTNVLYPWLN
+475 SLYESVLYPWLN
-487 ELVETTLSQ
+487 ELVETGLTQ

-512 GRLNGGEE
+512 GRVSVGGEA
-520 PSPGADSGPSED
+520 SA
-532 AGSEEPGSETSPSG
+532 
-546 AEDSSTASLVGTARQ
+546 SSTATLMEAAGQ
-561 AYLNQV
+561 AYMDQV
-567 EQVRSFLAARK
+567 EQVRSFLSARK
-578 EFLYGEWAG
+578 EFLYSEWAG

>member
-1 MCKKWKVTVLF
+1 MDKNKKVMGLF
-12 LLFGVFLLFCLS
+12 LLLGIFLLFCFS
-24 GLKQSYTVF
+24 ALKQSHTVY

-40 GDTPAI
+40 GEVPVI

-52 KETSISVDAWCSDT
+52 GETSISIDAWCSDT

-80 LLQAEGAEL
+80 LIQTEGSGL
-89 QTASGERRIS
+89 QTVSGEGS
-99 LSLPRLSSGQT
+99 KSFSLPILSSGQS
-110 FQLDGGQTFTI
+110 FRLEGGQTLTI

-143 DKEQSDSGQAVILD
+143 DQEQSDSGQALIL
-157 SDGETVYSGGLEK
+157 SGDGETVYAGGLEK

-180 QEKKPYNITLEDSAL
+180 QEKKPYNITLQDSVT

-269 LTEQSNPLQDGD
+269 LTEQANPLRSEES
-281 YLNQLTTGLMLDDW
+281 LNQLTTGLTLDDW
-295 NQSVTGKWWD
+295 NQSITGKWWD
-305 YESDPENITGGYILE
+305 YENNPENITGGYILE
-320 ADHAMRYAGEA
+320 ADNAMRYSGEA

-338 GAYMVSKSPEYL
+338 GAYMVAKSPAYL

-374 LNDYEALSSW
+374 LDDYQALSAY

-396 EEVSKNIDCSS
+396 EEVSKNIDFSS
-407 TSQYFYKDRDGLL
+407 TSQYFYKDQDGLL
-420 YAGPV
+420 HAGPV

-475 SLYTNVLYPWLN
+475 SLYESVLYPWLN
-487 ELVETTLSQ
+487 ELVETGLIQ

-512 GRLNGGEE
+512 GRVSVGGEA
-520 PSPGADSGPSED
+520 SA
-532 AGSEEPGSETSPSG
+532 
-546 AEDSSTASLVGTARQ
+546 SSTATLMEAAGQ
-561 AYLNQV
+561 AYMDQV
-567 EQVRSFLAARK
+567 EQVRSFLSARK
-578 EFLYGEWAG
+578 EFLYSEWAG

>member
-1 MCKKWKVTVLF
+1 MDKNKKVMGLF
-12 LLFGVFLLFCLS
+12 LLLGIFLLFCFS
-24 GLKQSYTVF
+24 ALKQSHTVY

-40 GDTPAI
+40 GEVPVI

-52 KETSISVDAWCSDT
+52 GETSISIDAWCSDT

-80 LLQAEGAEL
+80 LIQTEGSGL
-89 QTASGERRIS
+89 QTVSGEGS
-99 LSLPRLSSGQT
+99 KSFSLPILSSGQS
-110 FQLDGGQTFTI
+110 FRLEGGQTLTI

-143 DKEQSDSGQAVILD
+143 DQEQSDSGQALIL
-157 SDGETVYSGGLEK
+157 SGDGETVYAGGLEK

-180 QEKKPYNITLEDSAL
+180 QEKKPYNITLQDSVT

-269 LTEQSNPLQDGD
+269 LTEQANPLRSEES
-281 YLNQLTTGLMLDDW
+281 LNQLTTGLTLDDW
-295 NQSVTGKWWD
+295 NQSITGKWWD
-305 YESDPENITGGYILE
+305 YENNPENITGGYILE
-320 ADHAMRYAGEA
+320 ADNAMRYSGEA

-338 GAYMVSKSPEYL
+338 GAYMVAKSPAYL

-374 LNDYEALSSW
+374 LDDYQALSAY

-407 TSQYFYKDRDGLL
+407 TSQYFYKDQDGLL
-420 YAGPV
+420 HAGPV

-466 NNAFYQDVV
+466 NNAFYRDVV
-475 SLYTNVLYPWLN
+475 SLYESVLYPWLN
-487 ELVETTLSQ
+487 ELVETGLTQ

-512 GRLNGGEE
+512 GRVSVGGEA
-520 PSPGADSGPSED
+520 SA
-532 AGSEEPGSETSPSG
+532 
-546 AEDSSTASLVGTARQ
+546 SSTATLMEAAGQ
-561 AYLNQV
+561 AYMDQV
-567 EQVRSFLAARK
+567 EQVRSFLSARK
-578 EFLYGEWAG
+578 EFLYSEWAG

>member
-1 MCKKWKVTVLF
+1 MDKNKKVMGLF
-12 LLFGVFLLFCLS
+12 LLLGIFLLFCFS
-24 GLKQSYTVF
+24 ALKQSHTVY

-40 GDTPAI
+40 GEVPVI

-52 KETSISVDAWCSDT
+52 GETSISIDAWCSDT

-80 LLQAEGAEL
+80 LIQTEGSGL
-89 QTASGERRIS
+89 QTVSGEGS
-99 LSLPRLSSGQT
+99 KSFSLPILSSGQS
-110 FQLDGGQTFTI
+110 FRLEGGQTLTI

-143 DKEQSDSGQAVILD
+143 DQEQSDSGQALIL
-157 SDGETVYSGGLEK
+157 SGDGETVYAGGLEK

-180 QEKKPYNITLEDSAL
+180 QEKKPYNITLQDSVT

-269 LTEQSNPLQDGD
+269 LTEQANPLQSEES
-281 YLNQLTTGLMLDDW
+281 LSQLTTGLTIDDW
-295 NQSVTGKWWD
+295 NQSITGKWWD
-305 YESDPENITGGYILE
+305 YENNPENIAGGYILE
-320 ADHAMRYAGEA
+320 ADNAMRYSGEA

-338 GAYMVSKSPEYL
+338 GAYMVSKSPAYL
-350 SEAQYQYIS
+350 AEAQYQYIS
-359 SYVQECENV
+359 SYVQECENI

-374 LNDYEALSSW
+374 LDDYQALSAY

-407 TSQYFYKDRDGLL
+407 TSQYFYKDQDGLL

-430 AYGVERIQEEIDY
+430 AYGVERIQEGIDY

-466 NNAFYQDVV
+466 NNAFYRDVV
-475 SLYTNVLYPWLN
+475 SLYENVLYPWLN
-487 ELVETTLSQ
+487 ELVETGLNQ
-496 WAQELSASAV
+496 WAQELSTSAV

-512 GRLNGGEE
+512 GRVNN
-520 PSPGADSGPSED
+520 DSQ
-532 AGSEEPGSETSPSG
+532 ETSLSP
-546 AEDSSTASLVGTARQ
+546 AALTEAARQ
-561 AYLNQV
+561 AYMDQV

>member
-1 MCKKWKVTVLF
+1 MDKNKKVMGLF
-12 LLFGVFLLFCLS
+12 LLLGIFLLFCFS
-24 GLKQSYTVF
+24 ALKQSHTVY

-40 GDTPAI
+40 GEVPVI

-52 KETSISVDAWCSDT
+52 GETSISIDAWCSDT

-80 LLQAEGAEL
+80 LIQTEGSGL
-89 QTASGERRIS
+89 QTVSGEGS
-99 LSLPRLSSGQT
+99 KSFSLPILSSGQS
-110 FQLDGGQTFTI
+110 FRLEGGQTLTI

-143 DKEQSDSGQAVILD
+143 DQEQSDSGQALIL
-157 SDGETVYSGGLEK
+157 SGDGETVYAGGLEK

-180 QEKKPYNITLEDSAL
+180 QEKKPYNITLQDSVT

-269 LTEQSNPLQDGD
+269 LTEQANPLRSEES
-281 YLNQLTTGLMLDDW
+281 LNQLTTGLTLDDW
-295 NQSVTGKWWD
+295 NQSITGKWWD
-305 YESDPENITGGYILE
+305 YENNPENITGGYILE
-320 ADHAMRYAGEA
+320 ADNAMRYSGEA

-338 GAYMVSKSPEYL
+338 GAYMVAKSPAYL

-374 LNDYEALSSW
+374 LDDYQALSAY

-407 TSQYFYKDRDGLL
+407 TSQYFYKDQDGLL
-420 YAGPV
+420 HAGPV

-475 SLYTNVLYPWLN
+475 SLYESVLYPWLN
-487 ELVETTLSQ
+487 ELVETGLIQ

-512 GRLNGGEE
+512 GRVSVGGEA
-520 PSPGADSGPSED
+520 SA
-532 AGSEEPGSETSPSG
+532 
-546 AEDSSTASLVGTARQ
+546 SSTATLMEAAGQ
-561 AYLNQV
+561 AYMDQV
-567 EQVRSFLAARK
+567 EQVRSFLSARK
-578 EFLYGEWAG
+578 EFLYSEWAG

>member
-1 MCKKWKVTVLF
+1 MDKNKKVMGLF
-12 LLFGVFLLFCLS
+12 LLLGIFLLFCFS
-24 GLKQSYTVF
+24 AMKQSHTVY

-40 GDTPAI
+40 GEVPVI

-52 KETSISVDAWCSDT
+52 GETSISIDAWCSDT

-80 LLQAEGAEL
+80 LIQTEGSGL
-89 QTASGERRIS
+89 QTVSGEGS
-99 LSLPRLSSGQT
+99 KSFSLPILSSGQS
-110 FQLDGGQTFTI
+110 FRLEGGQTLTI

-143 DKEQSDSGQAVILD
+143 DQEQSDSGQALIL
-157 SDGETVYSGGLEK
+157 SGDGETVYAGGLEK

-180 QEKKPYNITLEDSAL
+180 QEKKPYNITLQDSVT

-269 LTEQSNPLQDGD
+269 LTEQANPLRSEES
-281 YLNQLTTGLMLDDW
+281 LNQLTTGLTLDDW
-295 NQSVTGKWWD
+295 NQSITGKWWD
-305 YESDPENITGGYILE
+305 YENNPENITGGYILE
-320 ADHAMRYAGEA
+320 ADNAMRYSGEA

-338 GAYMVSKSPEYL
+338 GAYMVAKSPAYL
-350 SEAQYQYIS
+350 SESQYQYIS

-374 LNDYEALSSW
+374 LDDYQALSAY
-384 IDIPSFVGKYLV
+384 IDISSFVGKYLV

-407 TSQYFYKDRDGLL
+407 TSQYFYKDQDGLL
-420 YAGPV
+420 HAGPV

-475 SLYTNVLYPWLN
+475 SLYESVLYPWLN
-487 ELVETTLSQ
+487 ELVETGLIQ

-512 GRLNGGEE
+512 GRVSVGGEA
-520 PSPGADSGPSED
+520 SA
-532 AGSEEPGSETSPSG
+532 
-546 AEDSSTASLVGTARQ
+546 SSTATLMEAAGQ
-561 AYLNQV
+561 AYMDQV
-567 EQVRSFLAARK
+567 EQVRSFLSARK
-578 EFLYGEWAG
+578 EFLYSEWAG

>member
-1 MCKKWKVTVLF
+1 MDKNKKVMGLF
-12 LLFGVFLLFCLS
+12 LLLGIFLLFCFS
-24 GLKQSYTVF
+24 ALKQSHTVY

-40 GDTPAI
+40 GEVPVI

-52 KETSISVDAWCSDT
+52 GETSISIDAWCSDT

-80 LLQAEGAEL
+80 LIQTEGSGL
-89 QTASGERRIS
+89 QTVSGEGS
-99 LSLPRLSSGQT
+99 KSFSLPILSSGQS
-110 FQLDGGQTFTI
+110 FRLEGGQTLTI

-143 DKEQSDSGQAVILD
+143 DQEQSDSGQALIL
-157 SDGETVYSGGLEK
+157 SGDGETVYAGGLEK

-180 QEKKPYNITLEDSAL
+180 QEKKPYNITLQDSVT

-259 ENMNLTDLEE
+259 ENMNLTNLEE
-269 LTEQSNPLQDGD
+269 LTEQANPLQSEES
-281 YLNQLTTGLMLDDW
+281 LNQLTTGLTIDDW
-295 NQSVTGKWWD
+295 NQSITGKWWD
-305 YESDPENITGGYILE
+305 YENNPENITGGYILE
-320 ADHAMRYAGEA
+320 ADNAMRYSGEA

-338 GAYMVSKSPEYL
+338 GAYMVAKSPAYL

-374 LNDYEALSSW
+374 LNDYQALSAY

-407 TSQYFYKDRDGLL
+407 TSQYFYKDQDGLL
-420 YAGPV
+420 HAGPV

-475 SLYTNVLYPWLN
+475 SLYESVLYPWLN
-487 ELVETTLSQ
+487 ELVETGLTQ

-512 GRLNGGEE
+512 GRVSVGGEA
-520 PSPGADSGPSED
+520 SA
-532 AGSEEPGSETSPSG
+532 
-546 AEDSSTASLVGTARQ
+546 SSTATLMEAAGQ
-561 AYLNQV
+561 AYMDQV
-567 EQVRSFLAARK
+567 EQVRSFLSARK
-578 EFLYGEWAG
+578 EFLYSEWAG

>member
-1 MCKKWKVTVLF
+1 MDKNKKVMGLF
-12 LLFGVFLLFCLS
+12 LLLGIFLLFCFS
-24 GLKQSYTVF
+24 ALKQSHTVY

-40 GDTPAI
+40 GEVPVI

-52 KETSISVDAWCSDT
+52 GETSISIDAWCSDT

-80 LLQAEGAEL
+80 LIQTEGSGL
-89 QTASGERRIS
+89 QTVSGEGS
-99 LSLPRLSSGQT
+99 KSFSLPILSSGQS
-110 FQLDGGQTFTI
+110 FRLEGGQTLTI

-143 DKEQSDSGQAVILD
+143 DQEQSDSGQALIL
-157 SDGETVYSGGLEK
+157 SGDGETVYAGGLEK

-180 QEKKPYNITLEDSAL
+180 QEKKPYNITLQDSVT
-195 LPGMTGQTTDYSL
+195 LPGMIGQTTDYSL

-269 LTEQSNPLQDGD
+269 LTEQANPLRSEES
-281 YLNQLTTGLMLDDW
+281 LNQLTTGLTLDDW
-295 NQSVTGKWWD
+295 NQSITGKWWD
-305 YESDPENITGGYILE
+305 YENNPENITGGYILE
-320 ADHAMRYAGEA
+320 ADNAMRYSGEA

-338 GAYMVSKSPEYL
+338 GAYMVAKSPAYL

-374 LNDYEALSSW
+374 LDDYQALSAY

-407 TSQYFYKDRDGLL
+407 TSQYFYKDQDGLL
-420 YAGPV
+420 HAGPV

-475 SLYTNVLYPWLN
+475 SLYESVLYPWLN
-487 ELVETTLSQ
+487 ELVETGLTQ

-512 GRLNGGEE
+512 GRVSVGGEA
-520 PSPGADSGPSED
+520 SA
-532 AGSEEPGSETSPSG
+532 
-546 AEDSSTASLVGTARQ
+546 SSTATLMEAAGQ
-561 AYLNQV
+561 AYMDQV
-567 EQVRSFLAARK
+567 EQVRSFLSARK
-578 EFLYGEWAG
+578 EFLYSEWAG

>member
-1 MCKKWKVTVLF
+1 MDKNKKVMGLF
-12 LLFGVFLLFCLS
+12 LLLGIFLLFCFS
-24 GLKQSYTVF
+24 ALKQSHTVY

-40 GDTPAI
+40 GEVPVI

-52 KETSISVDAWCSDT
+52 GETSISIDAWCSDT

-80 LLQAEGAEL
+80 LIQTEGSGL
-89 QTASGERRIS
+89 QTVSGEGS
-99 LSLPRLSSGQT
+99 KSFSLPILSSGQS
-110 FQLDGGQTFTI
+110 FRLEGGQTLTI

-143 DKEQSDSGQAVILD
+143 DQEQSDSGQALIL
-157 SDGETVYSGGLEK
+157 SGDGETVYAGGLEK

-180 QEKKPYNITLEDSAL
+180 QEKKPYNITLQDSVT

-269 LTEQSNPLQDGD
+269 LTEQANPLRSEES
-281 YLNQLTTGLMLDDW
+281 LNQLTTGLTLDDW
-295 NQSVTGKWWD
+295 NQSITGKWWD
-305 YESDPENITGGYILE
+305 YENNPENITGGYILE
-320 ADHAMRYAGEA
+320 ADNAMRYSDEA

-338 GAYMVSKSPEYL
+338 GAYMVAKSPAYL

-374 LNDYEALSSW
+374 LDDYQALSAY

-407 TSQYFYKDRDGLL
+407 TSQYFYKDQDGLL
-420 YAGPV
+420 HAGPV

-475 SLYTNVLYPWLN
+475 SLYESVLYPWLN
-487 ELVETTLSQ
+487 ELVETGLTQ

-512 GRLNGGEE
+512 GRVSVGGEA
-520 PSPGADSGPSED
+520 SA
-532 AGSEEPGSETSPSG
+532 
-546 AEDSSTASLVGTARQ
+546 SSTATLMEAAGQ
-561 AYLNQV
+561 AYMDQV
-567 EQVRSFLAARK
+567 EQVRSFLSARK
-578 EFLYGEWAG
+578 EFLYSEWAG

>member
-1 MCKKWKVTVLF
+1 MDKNKKVMGLF
-12 LLFGVFLLFCLS
+12 LLLGIFLLFCFS
-24 GLKQSYTVF
+24 AMKQSHTVY

-40 GDTPAI
+40 GEVPVI

-52 KETSISVDAWCSDT
+52 GETSISIDAWCSDT

-80 LLQAEGAEL
+80 LIQTEGSGL
-89 QTASGERRIS
+89 QTVSGEGS
-99 LSLPRLSSGQT
+99 KSFSLPILSSGQS
-110 FQLDGGQTFTI
+110 LRLEGGQTLTI

-143 DKEQSDSGQAVILD
+143 DQEQSDSGQALIL
-157 SDGETVYSGGLEK
+157 SGDGETVYAGGLEK

-180 QEKKPYNITLEDSAL
+180 QEKKPYNITLQDSIT

-269 LTEQSNPLQDGD
+269 LTEQANPLRSEES
-281 YLNQLTTGLMLDDW
+281 LNQLTTGLTLDDW
-295 NQSVTGKWWD
+295 NQSITGKWWD
-305 YESDPENITGGYILE
+305 YENNPENITGGYILE
-320 ADHAMRYAGEA
+320 ADNAMRYSGEA

-338 GAYMVSKSPEYL
+338 GAYMVAKSPAYL

-374 LNDYEALSSW
+374 LDDYQALSAY

-407 TSQYFYKDRDGLL
+407 TSQYFYKDQDGLL
-420 YAGPV
+420 HAGPV

-475 SLYTNVLYPWLN
+475 SLYESVLYPWLN
-487 ELVETTLSQ
+487 ELVETGLIQ

-512 GRLNGGEE
+512 GRVSVGGEA
-520 PSPGADSGPSED
+520 SA
-532 AGSEEPGSETSPSG
+532 
-546 AEDSSTASLVGTARQ
+546 SSTATLMEAAGQ
-561 AYLNQV
+561 AYMDQV
-567 EQVRSFLAARK
+567 EQVRSFLSARK
-578 EFLYGEWAG
+578 EFLYSEWAG

>member
-1 MCKKWKVTVLF
+1 MDKNKKVMGLF
-12 LLFGVFLLFCLS
+12 LLLGIFLLFCFS
-24 GLKQSYTVF
+24 ALKQSHTVY

-40 GDTPAI
+40 GEVPVI

-52 KETSISVDAWCSDT
+52 GETSISIDAWCSDT

-80 LLQAEGAEL
+80 LIQTEGSGL
-89 QTASGERRIS
+89 QTVSGEGS
-99 LSLPRLSSGQT
+99 KSFSLPILSSGQS
-110 FQLDGGQTFTI
+110 FRLEGGQTLTI

-143 DKEQSDSGQAVILD
+143 DQEQSDSGQALIL
-157 SDGETVYSGGLEK
+157 SGDGETVYAGGLEK

-180 QEKKPYNITLEDSAL
+180 QEKKPYNITLQDSVT

-269 LTEQSNPLQDGD
+269 LTEQANPLRSEES
-281 YLNQLTTGLMLDDW
+281 LNQLTTGLTLDDW
-295 NQSVTGKWWD
+295 NQSITGKWWD
-305 YESDPENITGGYILE
+305 YENNPENITGGYILE
-320 ADHAMRYAGEA
+320 ADNAMRYSGEA

-338 GAYMVSKSPEYL
+338 GAYMVAKSPAYL

-374 LNDYEALSSW
+374 LDDYQALSAY

-407 TSQYFYKDRDGLL
+407 TSQYFYKDQDGLL

-443 MDPTGF
+443 LDPTGF

-475 SLYTNVLYPWLN
+475 SLYESVLYPWLN
-487 ELVETTLSQ
+487 ELVETGLTQ

-512 GRLNGGEE
+512 GRVSVGGEASAS
-520 PSPGADSGPSED
+520 SPATLMEA
-532 AGSEEPGSETSPSG
+532 AG
-546 AEDSSTASLVGTARQ
+546 Q
-561 AYLNQV
+561 AYMDQV
-567 EQVRSFLAARK
+567 EQVRSFLSARK
-578 EFLYGEWAG
+578 EFLYSEWAG

>member
-1 MCKKWKVTVLF
+1 MDKNKKVMGLF
-12 LLFGVFLLFCLS
+12 LLLGIFLLFCFS
-24 GLKQSYTVF
+24 ALKQSHTVY

-40 GDTPAI
+40 GEVPVI

-52 KETSISVDAWCSDT
+52 GETSISIDAWCSNT

-80 LLQAEGAEL
+80 LIQTEGSGL
-89 QTASGERRIS
+89 QTVSGEGS
-99 LSLPRLSSGQT
+99 KSFSLPILSSGQS
-110 FQLDGGQTFTI
+110 FRLEGGQTLTI

-143 DKEQSDSGQAVILD
+143 DQEQSDSGQALIL
-157 SDGETVYSGGLEK
+157 SGDGETVYAGGLEK

-180 QEKKPYNITLEDSAL
+180 QEKKPYNITLQDSVT

-269 LTEQSNPLQDGD
+269 LTEQANPLRSEES
-281 YLNQLTTGLMLDDW
+281 LNQLTTGLTLDDW
-295 NQSVTGKWWD
+295 NQSITGKWWD
-305 YESDPENITGGYILE
+305 YENNPENITGGYILE
-320 ADHAMRYAGEA
+320 ADNAMRYSGEA

-338 GAYMVSKSPEYL
+338 GAYMVAKSPAYL

-374 LNDYEALSSW
+374 LDDYQALSAY

-407 TSQYFYKDRDGLL
+407 TSQYFYKDQDGLL
-420 YAGPV
+420 HAGPV

-475 SLYTNVLYPWLN
+475 SLYESVLYPWLN
-487 ELVETTLSQ
+487 ELVETGLTQ

-512 GRLNGGEE
+512 GRVSVGGEA
-520 PSPGADSGPSED
+520 SA
-532 AGSEEPGSETSPSG
+532 
-546 AEDSSTASLVGTARQ
+546 SSTATLMEAAGQ
-561 AYLNQV
+561 AYMDQV
-567 EQVRSFLAARK
+567 EQVRSFLSARK
-578 EFLYGEWAG
+578 EFLYSEWAG

>member
-1 MCKKWKVTVLF
+1 MDKNKKVMGLF
-12 LLFGVFLLFCLS
+12 LLLGIFLLFCFS
-24 GLKQSYTVF
+24 ALKQSHTVY

-40 GDTPAI
+40 GEVPVI

-52 KETSISVDAWCSDT
+52 GETSISIDAWCSDT

-80 LLQAEGAEL
+80 LIQTEGSGL
-89 QTASGERRIS
+89 QTVSGEGS
-99 LSLPRLSSGQT
+99 KSFSLPILSSGQS
-110 FQLDGGQTFTI
+110 FRLEGGQTLTI

-137 LSHISS
+137 LSYISS
-143 DKEQSDSGQAVILD
+143 DQEQSDSGQALIL
-157 SDGETVYSGGLEK
+157 SGDGETVYAGGLEK

-180 QEKKPYNITLEDSAL
+180 QEKKPYNITLQDSVT

-231 GSMACIRVNLYINN
+231 GSMACIRVSLYINN

-269 LTEQSNPLQDGD
+269 LTEQANPLRSEES
-281 YLNQLTTGLMLDDW
+281 LNQLTTGLTLDDW
-295 NQSVTGKWWD
+295 NQSITGKWWD
-305 YESDPENITGGYILE
+305 YENNPENITGGYILE
-320 ADHAMRYAGEA
+320 ADNAMRYSGEA

-338 GAYMVSKSPEYL
+338 GAYMVAKSPAYL

-374 LNDYEALSSW
+374 LDDYQALSAY

-407 TSQYFYKDRDGLL
+407 TSQYFYKDQDGLL
-420 YAGPV
+420 HAGPV

-475 SLYTNVLYPWLN
+475 SLYESVLYPWLN
-487 ELVETTLSQ
+487 ELVETGLTQ

-512 GRLNGGEE
+512 GRVSVGGEA
-520 PSPGADSGPSED
+520 SA
-532 AGSEEPGSETSPSG
+532 
-546 AEDSSTASLVGTARQ
+546 SSTATLMEAAGQ
-561 AYLNQV
+561 AYMDQV
-567 EQVRSFLAARK
+567 EQVRSFLSARK
-578 EFLYGEWAG
+578 EFLYSEWAG

>member
-1 MCKKWKVTVLF
+1 MDKNKKVMGLF
-12 LLFGVFLLFCLS
+12 LLLGIFLLFCFS
-24 GLKQSYTVF
+24 ALKQSHTVY

-40 GDTPAI
+40 GEVPVI

-52 KETSISVDAWCSDT
+52 GETSISIDAWCSDT

-80 LLQAEGAEL
+80 LIQTEGSGL
-89 QTASGERRIS
+89 QTVSGEGS
-99 LSLPRLSSGQT
+99 KSFSLPILSSGQS
-110 FQLDGGQTFTI
+110 FRLEGGQTLTI

-143 DKEQSDSGQAVILD
+143 DQEQSDSGQALIL
-157 SDGETVYSGGLEK
+157 SGDGETVYAGGLEK

-180 QEKKPYNITLEDSAL
+180 QEKKPYNITLQDSVT

-245 SFEGVYELYQRITP
+245 SCEGVDELYQRITP

-269 LTEQSNPLQDGD
+269 LTEQANPLRSEES
-281 YLNQLTTGLMLDDW
+281 LNQLTTGLTLDDW
-295 NQSVTGKWWD
+295 NQSITGKWWD
-305 YESDPENITGGYILE
+305 YENNPENITGGYILE
-320 ADHAMRYAGEA
+320 ADNAMRYSGEA

-338 GAYMVSKSPEYL
+338 GAYMVAKSPAYL

-374 LNDYEALSSW
+374 LDDYQALSAY

-407 TSQYFYKDRDGLL
+407 TSQYFYKDQDGLL
-420 YAGPV
+420 HAGPV

-475 SLYTNVLYPWLN
+475 SLYESVLYPWLN
-487 ELVETTLSQ
+487 ELVETGLTQ

-512 GRLNGGEE
+512 GRVNN
-520 PSPGADSGPSED
+520 DSQ
-532 AGSEEPGSETSPSG
+532 ETSLSP
-546 AEDSSTASLVGTARQ
+546 AALTEAARQ
-561 AYLNQV
+561 AYMDQV